1 MSDDKETLIKKL
13 SHSIGDEIKE
23 WTGDWTAHGFG
34 NIVRTKK
41 WSIRIFWLIILMGFL
56 GFLIFSKF

>member
-1 MSDDKETLIKKL
+1 MSNDQETLIKQL
-13 SHSIGDEIKE
+13 RHSIGHEIKA
-23 WTGDWTAHGFG
+23 WTIDWTAHGFG

-41 WSIRIFWLIILMGFL
+41 WSIRIFWLFVLMGFL